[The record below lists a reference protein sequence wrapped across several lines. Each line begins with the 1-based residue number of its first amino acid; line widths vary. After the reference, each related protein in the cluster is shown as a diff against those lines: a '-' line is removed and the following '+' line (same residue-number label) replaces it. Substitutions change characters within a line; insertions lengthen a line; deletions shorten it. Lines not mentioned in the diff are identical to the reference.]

1 MSGDDPTD
9 TSTSAEMIRRL
20 RNALR
25 PETMRLDNDSAKHAG
40 HAGDDGSGETHW
52 SLHIV
57 SARFEGQSRV
67 ARQRLVYKA
76 LGDLMDNP
84 IHALQI
90 KAQTPEEAVE

>member
-1 MSGDDPTD
+1 MTED
-9 TSTSAEMIRRL
+9 TSVSAEIIRRL

-25 PETMRLDNDSAKHAG
+25 PETLRLDNDSASHAG

>member
-1 MSGDDPTD
+1 MTD
-9 TSTSAEMIRRL
+9 ESPSDTTVSAEIIRRL
-20 RNALR
+20 RNALH
-25 PETMRLDNDSAKHAG
+25 PETLRLDNESAQHAG

-57 SARFEGQSRV
+57 SAQFAGENRV
-67 ARQRLVYKA
+67 ARQRMIYKA

-90 KAQTPEEAVE
+90 KAQTPEEARA

>member
-1 MSGDDPTD
+1 MSD
-9 TSTSAEMIRRL
+9 TSAEIIRRL
-20 RNALR
+20 RNALH
-25 PETMRLDNDSAKHAG
+25 PETLRLDNESAAHAG

-52 SLHIV
+52 KLHIV
-57 SARFEGQSRV
+57 SAGFTDLNRV

-90 KAQTPEEAVE
+90 KALTPEEQAAA

>member
-1 MSGDDPTD
+1 MSEE
-9 TSTSAEMIRRL
+9 STVSAEMIRRL

-25 PETMRLDNDSAKHAG
+25 PINMKLNNDSAAHAG
-40 HAGDDGSGETHW
+40 HAGDDGSGDTHW
-52 SLHIV
+52 SLDIE
-57 SARFEGQSRV
+57 SAQFEGLNRV

-90 KAQTPEEAVE
+90 KARAPGE